1 MLLDIIKSSDV
12 IVSYCQCITNQQRT
26 ETSSRMSKGFMYIG
40 SNVSSLKP
48 RLTDLLTR
56 VKSRDASASKNLDK
70 VRLEGRLFSLL
81 RGFGRRQDDT
91 PVRMQNEG

>member
-1 MLLDIIKSSDV
+1 
-12 IVSYCQCITNQQRT
+12 
-26 ETSSRMSKGFMYIG
+26 MSKGFMYIG
-40 SNVSSLKP
+40 SNVSSLKL
-48 RLTDLLTR
+48 RLTDFLTR
-56 VKSRDASASKNLDK
+56 VKSRDASASNKNLDK